1 MLFHLVIH
9 KDIDSTY
16 GVTIPAL
23 AGCFSFGDTLEEAT
37 RNSKEAISLHL
48 EGFLND
54 DLEPEIS
61 PISFDEIL
69 ENPDYQ
75 NAIYIAVEV
84 DISAHTLKP
93 ERFNVSWP
101 KYLIKQIDQF
111 TAKNHDN
118 RSNFLAKAAKA
129 YINAHEADKD

>member
-61 PISFDEIL
+61 PISFD
-69 ENPDYQ
+69 
-75 NAIYIAVEV
+75 IAVEV
-84 DISAHTLKP
+84 DISAYTLKP